1 MIREFDIKNKSY
13 NLITNYNE
21 NSFKY
26 YLAFAFGTAA
36 GIIAMLMTDYH
47 NVNDYNKLLFI
58 SVPVCVLFLLS
69 MIITT
74 LCNYRN
80 AWLNA
85 VCIGTCMYILIALEP
100 LFFLL
105 MLAVII
111 CCVMIS
117 LIILSVLLIFAGVKT
132 MIDRFSCK
140 HNESNVNND
149 NEHDDYV
156 EYDTDL
162 SMMLFQKEN

>member
-1 MIREFDIKNKSY
+1 MSLGLANQYLVHMESPGFSREEEVN
-13 NLITNYNE
+13 
-21 NSFKY
+21 
-26 YLAFAFGTAA
+26 
-36 GIIAMLMTDYH
+36 YH
-47 NVNDYNKLLFI
+47 NTGIDYDKLLFI

-69 MIITT
+69 MIITA

-132 MIDRFSCK
+132 MLDRFSCK
-140 HNESNVNND
+140 QTYNESNVNND

-156 EYDTDL
+156 ENDTDL

>member
-1 MIREFDIKNKSY
+1 
-13 NLITNYNE
+13 
-21 NSFKY
+21 
-26 YLAFAFGTAA
+26 
-36 GIIAMLMTDYH
+36 
-47 NVNDYNKLLFI
+47 
-58 SVPVCVLFLLS
+58 
-69 MIITT
+69 
-74 LCNYRN
+74 
-80 AWLNA
+80 
-85 VCIGTCMYILIALEP
+85 MYILIALEP

-132 MIDRFSCK
+132 MLDRFSCK
-140 HNESNVNND
+140 QTYNESNVNND

-156 EYDTDL
+156 ENDTDL

>member
-1 MIREFDIKNKSY
+1 
-13 NLITNYNE
+13 
-21 NSFKY
+21 
-26 YLAFAFGTAA
+26 
-36 GIIAMLMTDYH
+36 
-47 NVNDYNKLLFI
+47 
-58 SVPVCVLFLLS
+58 
-69 MIITT
+69 
-74 LCNYRN
+74 
-80 AWLNA
+80 
-85 VCIGTCMYILIALEP
+85 MYILIALEP

-117 LIILSVLLIFAGVKT
+117 LSILSVLLIFADVKT

-156 EYDTDL
+156 EDDTDL

>member
-1 MIREFDIKNKSY
+1 MISTMIRKFNIKMNH
-13 NLITNYNE
+13 IIYNE

-26 YLAFAFGTAA
+26 WLAFAFGTAA
-36 GIIAMLMTDYH
+36 GIITMLMTYH
-47 NVNDYNKLLFI
+47 NTEIDYDKLLFI

-69 MIITT
+69 MIITA

-117 LIILSVLLIFAGVKT
+117 LSILSVLLIFAGVKT
-132 MIDRFSCK
+132 MLDRICRPCPCFK
-140 HNESNVNND
+140 HGVKRQD
-149 NEHDDYV
+149 N
-156 EYDTDL
+156 
-162 SMMLFQKEN
+162 K